1 MASTRN
7 KNTQSDYCLQQKSYK
22 QARDWVDYSHSS
34 YGQAYTNA
42 LPTIGITPS
51 YMPRSVLSGNSVD
64 IETKLF
70 GINST
75 NLVTPDAPIK
85 PELKCLPEVSFFDM
99 LPLIMPEQMVVS
111 SIQRPFPV
119 PK

>member
-1 MASTRN
+1 MTSTRN
-7 KNTQSDYCLQQKSYK
+7 KNTRSDYCLEQKSYK
-22 QARDWVDYSHSS
+22 QSRDWINYTHSS
-34 YGQAYTNA
+34 WGQAYSNA
-42 LPTIGITPS
+42 IPTMGITPS
-51 YMPRSVLSGNSVD
+51 YMPRSILSHNSID

-75 NLVTPDAPIK
+75 NLVTPDTPVT
-85 PELKCLPEVSFFDM
+85 PELNHLPEVSFFETI
-99 LPLIMPEQMVVS
+99 PLIMPEKMVVS